1 MIFDKEHYMNI
12 KDTNTLSKAI
22 EDVAPF
28 CVGWSL
34 TDKADDL
41 VCFTQARRRV
51 LMYKEFEIPKRTG
64 GTRRITAPVGK
75 LKDIQKCIAI
85 ILSPYYL
92 VPDCVHGFVEGRS
105 VATNASK
112 HIERNYVLN
121 IDLKDFF
128 PTITYTRVMKAL
140 MELGFNEEVSDT
152 IARLCTIPLW
162 DESSQMLRNALPQ
175 GSPASPL
182 LSNIVCSSLDQ
193 RLMALAKRFGLTYSR
208 YADDITFSSNH
219 SVYAKDSAFLQ
230 ELEDIVKSSGFKIN
244 EKKTRLQKKGSRQ
257 EVTGLIVG
265 EKINT
270 YRQFTKNLRAAVFHA
285 DTNGCTPHEFKNI
298 MGRVSYL
305 AMVKG
310 PDDPIVKRLRAIMSK
325 VEVLTA

>member
-128 PTITYTRVMKAL
+128 PTITYTRVLKAL

-285 DTNGCTPHEFKNI
+285 DTNGCTPHEFNNI

>member
-1 MIFDKEHYMNI
+1 MNI

-41 VCFTQARRRV
+41 VCFTQARRRA

-152 IARLCTIPLW
+152 ITRLCTIPLW